1 MNQTN
6 RTFPTRENTRRGIS
20 GFHDEMGPE
29 IGLNCWNIDLLAEV
43 IPVIVQL
50 GYNVSAVLIPN
61 SVQHI
66 RESIYTAQFNHE

>member
-1 MNQTN
+1 
-6 RTFPTRENTRRGIS
+6 
-20 GFHDEMGPE
+20 MGPE